1 MALLSGIRKPMRRQI
16 FLKNV
21 FGQTL
26 LEFVI
31 LFIVVIA
38 ALLTMKNY
46 MQRGIQ
52 GKWRETV
59 DGLGS
64 QYDPAGNVK
73 KISTTQTNA
82 QTIINVEDQPG
93 GYRTWRTDIM
103 NILEN
108 TTESV
113 NIFQ

>member
-1 MALLSGIRKPMRRQI
+1 M
-16 FLKNV
+16 FFKNV

-64 QYDPAGNVK
+64 QYDPAGNVTK
-73 KISTTQTNA
+73 TSIMQTNA
-82 QTIINVEDQPG
+82 QTIINVETQPG
-93 GYRTWRTDIM
+93 GYRTWRTDAM

>member
-1 MALLSGIRKPMRRQI
+1 MRRPI
-16 FLKNV
+16 FLKSGL
-21 FGQTL
+21 GQTL

-64 QYDPAGNVK
+64 QYDPAGNITK
-73 KISTTQTNA
+73 TSTMKTNA
-82 QTIINVEDQPG
+82 QTIINVENQPG

-103 NILEN
+103 NILED

-113 NIFQ
+113 NISQ